1 MRDLL
6 ERAPLHVLWL
16 GLFPVL
22 ALLVTNLGQVRPSIG
37 YRSIAVVLLL
47 ALIALMALR
56 VLLQGWL
63 RAGLVVSLGLLLF
76 FAYGHAYNALRTV
89 EIAGE
94 AIGRHRYLLP
104 MWIAIALSGVWLI
117 YKRGRASHR
126 FTAGLNVGLGLAILI
141 LLGQVAAAQFRW
153 TYSASAAA
161 IELSDESIQSSDSEL
176 PDIYYFVLDAYTSE
190 RVLSESIG
198 LDNSNFIEGL
208 RESGF
213 YVADCSQANY
223 AQTELSLA
231 ATLNLSYLDE
241 LIDEGVQNRSQ
252 LWPLIRHSALRGTF
266 ERLGYEVV
274 AYETGYYWSEWEDA
288 DQYLAPEDKF
298 IKGMSAFEGTLLRST
313 LAWALIDAL
322 PQLPAFLVRDL
333 DRSADAHRER
343 LIYVFDSLSD
353 MPEVEGPKFVFA
365 HIVSPHRPFVFDA
378 QGNPTNDDYDW
389 SYSQLGIDDYREG
402 YRQQIIH
409 LNNEVEAILDHILSK
424 SETPPLIVIQG
435 DHGPEEGSSADRLS
449 ILNAIYL
456 QGRDVVGAYSSIT
469 PINTFRLLLRQAFG
483 ADIPLLDDGS
493 YYSTYGQPFQY
504 SVVENEC
511 SP

>member
-6 ERAPLHVLWL
+6 ERVPFHVIWL

-22 ALLVTNLGQVRPSIG
+22 ALMVTNLGQVRPSIG
-37 YRSIAVVLLL
+37 FRSIAVVLLL
-47 ALIALMALR
+47 ALSALVVLR
-56 VLLQGWL
+56 VLFRSWL
-63 RAGLVVSLGLLLF
+63 SSGLIVSLGLLLF
-76 FAYGHAYNALRTV
+76 FTYGHTYNALRTV
-89 EIAGE
+89 EIAGDP
-94 AIGRHRYLLP
+94 IGRHRYLLP
-104 MWIAIALSGVWLI
+104 VWTAIGLFGIWLI
-117 YKRGRASHR
+117 CKRGKESRR
-126 FTAGLNVGLGLAILI
+126 ITAGMNVGLGLAVLI
-141 LLGQVAAAQFRW
+141 LLGQIVAAQFRW
-153 TYSASAAA
+153 TDTASAAP
-161 IELSDESIQSSDSEL
+161 IELSGESFQPRDLEL
-176 PDIYYFVLDAYTSE
+176 PDLYYLVLDAYTSE

-198 LDNSNFIEGL
+198 IDNSNFIEGL

-213 YVADCSQANY
+213 YIADCSQANY

-241 LIDEGVQNRSQ
+241 LVDEGDQNRSQ
-252 LWPLIRHSALRGTF
+252 LWPLIRHSALRGAL

-288 DQYLAPEDKF
+288 DQYLAPDDEF
-298 IKGMSAFEGTLLRST
+298 IQGMSAFEATLLRST
-313 LAWALIDAL
+313 FAWALIDAL

-353 MPEVEGPKFVFA
+353 MPEVDGPKFVFA

-409 LNNEVEAILDHILSK
+409 LNNEVEAILEQILSE

-456 QGRDVVGAYSSIT
+456 QGRDVVDAYSSIT
-469 PINTFRLLLRQAFG
+469 PINTFRLILREVFG
-483 ADIPLLDDGS
+483 ADIPLLDDES